1 MGNLRVGY
9 AKSTFISLLIIAII
23 IIIIIIVIIINI
35 VIIVIIIIIIMSNL
49 LCCRAA
55 TPDYRVFSSG
65 PDDNKMPLSSLSLL
79 SPVYSLSSLPLVSS

>member
-23 IIIIIIVIIINI
+23 IIIIIIIIINNI

-65 PDDNKMPLSSLSLL
+65 PDDNKMPLSLL